1 VERELTFLGLV
12 AMMDPP
18 RPEVAEAIR
27 CCREAGIRWAMIT
40 GDYGLTAE
48 SMARRIGMLATS
60 HPTILTGAEL
70 EPMGEIELHA
80 LLAEREII
88 FARMA
93 PEHKLRLVATFQAMG
108 EVVAVIGDGVNDA
121 PALRKSDVGIVMGV
135 VGTDV
140 AKEAADVIITN
151 DDFGT
156 ITTALAEGRAIYDN
170 LRKFTSY
177 IFASNVPEIA
187 PFLITALTGI
197 PLALNVLQI
206 LAIDLGTDQLPALAL
221 GMEKPEPDVMKR
233 PPRRRSQPILE
244 KRLLTRAYL
253 WLGPIE
259 ATLCFLA
266 FALTYAAFGYGA
278 LVRLPPI
285 PWLEQFATAP
295 LGLTQVHILASTVFF
310 AGVVTSQV
318 GNAFACRTEKGK
330 VHKLGWLSNRY
341 LLLGILLELLMLIAL
356 IYVPFLSD
364 VFEMT
369 PLPLL
374 IWPILGLFAPILI
387 ALERIRK
394 SAALGVERLRHG

>member
-1 VERELTFLGLV
+1 
-12 AMMDPP
+12 
-18 RPEVAEAIR
+18 
-27 CCREAGIRWAMIT
+27 
-40 GDYGLTAE
+40 
-48 SMARRIGMLATS
+48 
-60 HPTILTGAEL
+60 
-70 EPMGEIELHA
+70 
-80 LLAEREII
+80 
-88 FARMA
+88 
-93 PEHKLRLVATFQAMG
+93 
-108 EVVAVIGDGVNDA
+108 
-121 PALRKSDVGIVMGV
+121 
-135 VGTDV
+135 
-140 AKEAADVIITN
+140 VIITN

-266 FALTYAAFGYGA
+266 FALTYSAFGYGA

-285 PWLEQFATAP
+285 PWLEPFATAR
-295 LGLTQVHILASTVFF
+295 LGLSQVHVLASTVFF

-330 VHKLGWLSNRY
+330 VHLLGWLSNRY
-341 LLLGILLELLMLIAL
+341 LLLGIALEILMLIAL

-364 VFEMT
+364 LIGMT

-374 IWPILGLFAPILI
+374 LWPILGLFAPVLI